1 MNLTLYLE
9 LLSDTT
15 FGRGEGSAG
24 TVDVE
29 IEHDE
34 KTGLPSVNGRRL
46 KGLLVEECAELLY
59 ATGSPGNLVS
69 IAQKLFGTT
78 GSSADQEGILRVGKA
93 QFPQAVRSA
102 VLTDIQH
109 HAVQPTE
116 VFNALTTVRRQT
128 AVDNASG
135 APKKGSLRAMRVLVH
150 GITLE
155 AQLELLTDD
164 DAVQK
169 TACAL
174 LAACAASLRR
184 AGAGRNRGRGWVNIY
199 LNSVKEQAYYLDRF
213 AAYVGVHS

>member
-93 QFPQAVRSA
+93 QLPKAVRDA
-102 VLTDIQH
+102 MIDDIQH
-109 HAVQPTE
+109 NRVTPHE
-116 VFNALTTVRRQT
+116 VLDALTAVRRQT
-128 AVDNASG
+128 SVDGGSG
-135 APKKGSLRAMRVLVH
+135 APKKGSLRAMRVIVR

-164 DAVQK
+164 KDMQA

-174 LAACAASLRR
+174 LAGCAASLRR
-184 AGAGRNRGRGWVNIY
+184 AGAGRNRGRGWVNMY
-199 LNSVKEQAYYLDRF
+199 LNNVKEQAHYLSRF
-213 AAYVGVHS
+213 ADYVGVHS